1 MGSKRS
7 LSYSELIVD
16 GDMSSDITGPSTN
29 ILHLDRVGFQ
39 LLWTGSPTGTFSV
52 QVSNDEVTWADLTL
66 SAAIAAAGSGDNAFI
81 DAETGAAFIRVKY
94 SASSGTGTLQAH
106 IVAKSISG

>member
-16 GDMSSDITGPSTN
+16 GDMSEDITGPSTN

-39 LLWTGSPTGTFSV
+39 LVWTGTPVGTFSV
-52 QVSNDEVTWADLTL
+52 EVSNDETVWAALTL
-66 SAAIAAAGSGDNAFI
+66 SAAVIGGGAADNAFI
-81 DAETGAAFIRVKY
+81 DVETGAAYVRVKY
-94 SASSGTGTLQAH
+94 TDTSGVGTLQAH